1 MSKHVLLPEWTFV
14 LCFFK
19 FLMSVYEFP
28 HNSQIN
34 GRSPEKQ
41 GKNFKILVFK
51 KLLAD
56 TQLSNIDENKANI
69 LLFT

>member
-1 MSKHVLLPEWTFV
+1 
-14 LCFFK
+14 
-19 FLMSVYEFP
+19 MSVYEFP